1 MIDIK
6 ILKKPKN
13 EGSTSALNTSGT
25 AYGGMAVK
33 EAAHAARADVAEL
46 AKEATHSKE
55 SDHAAEADHTPK
67 ADWAAEADE
76 AKHALEADH
85 AKEADNADRW
95 DNREFAD
102 YLDQPVRTEDGVVF
116 GSVTTDTVAG
126 SGKFVDGLLGSNFRL
141 WKDERGL
148 AYLTVDK
155 LTVRQTMSVMEL
167 LINKVRSVGGQICV
181 SAANGKIK
189 TVERQ
194 DGYYIIAFEDENMFV
209 AHDLMRCQ
217 TFTGTDIRSY
227 WVEVANATKES
238 VTVAAEEFG
247 SVEPK
252 AGDECV
258 LMGNT
263 ENTDR
268 QNLVLISATE
278 DGRPRVDVMDGVKSK
293 TLENT
298 LRARLGS
305 LKDMNDDR
313 FPKNRQPKGNGLY
326 SDNAYLKGTFLL
338 ETGEDGKTRFELT
351 EGKLESAMEGL
362 RQDFASDRGY
372 LNNPSF
378 AEGMDKWATENE
390 TVFFLVGN
398 RWVWTN
404 GKALAKKGDSASVT
418 KDMGRTVVRIR
429 NKYIRQRHENL
440 LSVPKMTVNDKGK
453 KEAQPVYL
461 AFFYRCAKAG
471 RLKVEF
477 ENVDKTGFEDF
488 DSMSVEEDLAE
499 TAGYTQY
506 TCSGLWNGTG
516 DFKLSF
522 TGDIYLY
529 MLILS
534 TDKVESL
541 AYKYKTLFEQ
551 SEKLVRIAAMNFD
564 KDGRVLEGSEIITT
578 AKYNTLMSERFNEDG
593 TLKNRAGLVT
603 TTDWE
608 AWQEQYGEDME
619 KKMDIAS
626 FAGMFASAVE
636 ADTDIVKKADVSA
649 FVKKDENGR
658 LESGVHIGADN
669 IELEGVV
676 TANGNFK
683 ILEDGSMEAKNAS
696 LSGDFLSADE
706 KRGNSIVMNA
716 KEGYIKMV
724 GPVSVSDDD
733 RETPQDDSRMDLWKV
748 QFETDPDT
756 LGRVSTMYM
765 YGRGN
770 TLRLDPID
778 GISIESDL
786 EGSGSTRITDMVIY
800 LDSPY
805 GHTQLNSGAMTLTD
819 SDGSFCEMRPNSI
832 TFYDNK
838 GKTLKE
844 IKV

>member
-1 MIDIK
+1 MIDVK

-33 EAAHAARADVAEL
+33 EAAHAARADVAEV
-46 AKEATHSKE
+46 AKEATHAKE
-55 SDHAAEADHTPK
+55 SDHALEADHTLK

-95 DNREFAD
+95 DSREFAD
-102 YLDQPVRTEDGVVF
+102 YLDQPVRQTDGVAF
-116 GSVTTDTVAG
+116 GSVTTDMVVG

-141 WKDERGL
+141 WKDEKGL

-155 LTVRQTMSVMEL
+155 LTVRQTMNVMEL

-189 TVERQ
+189 TVEEE
-194 DGYYIIAFEDENMFV
+194 DGFYIITFEDDNMFQ

-217 TFTGTDIRSY
+217 TFKKKESKSY
-227 WVEVANATKES
+227 WVEVAN
-238 VTVAAEEFG
+238 VAEKSIAVAKSEFET
-247 SVEPK
+247 SQPEV
-252 AGDECV
+252 GDECV

-278 DGRPRVDVMDGVKSK
+278 DGQPRVDVNDGVKSK
-293 TLENT
+293 TLEGT
-298 LRARLGS
+298 LRARLGD
-305 LKDMNDDR
+305 LKGITDDR
-313 FPKNRQPKGNGLY
+313 FPKDRQPKGNGLY
-326 SDNAYLKGTFLL
+326 ADNAYLKGTFLL
-338 ETGEDGKTRFELT
+338 ETGEDVKTRFELT
-351 EGKLESAMEGL
+351 EGKLESTMEAL
-362 RQDFASDRGY
+362 RQDFAADRGY

-398 RWVWTN
+398 RWVWPN

-440 LSVPKMTVNDKGK
+440 LSVPKMATNTEGK

-471 RLKVEF
+471 LLTVEF

-488 DSMSVEEDLAE
+488 NPMHTEEDLTVTE
-499 TAGYTQY
+499 GYTQY

-541 AYKYKTLFEQ
+541 TYKYRTLFEQ
-551 SEKLVRIAAMNFD
+551 SEKIVRIAAMNFD
-564 KDGRVLEGSEIITT
+564 KDGNVLEGSEIITT

-593 TLKNRAGLVT
+593 SLKNQAGLVT

-608 AWQEQYGEDME
+608 AWQEQYGEDMG
-619 KKMDIAS
+619 KKMDIES
-626 FAGMFASAVE
+626 FAGMFATAVE
-636 ADTDIVKKADVSA
+636 ENTDIVKKADVSA

-669 IELEGVV
+669 IELEGIV

-683 ILEDGSMEAKNAS
+683 ILEDGSMEAKNGSFGGVIKAQVVFS
-696 LSGDFLSADE
+696 AVMHNPEDGYKIEPKTAPYNMYFWEQLEKKVQWIYLPKAKDYEGLELSFFWVSKSWNLDYLYVSAIDNEVIYFREYHSGKVGDD
-706 KRGNSIVMNA
+706 IVP
-716 KEGYIKMV
+716 YIRYTDAMK
-724 GPVSVSDDD
+724 
-733 RETPQDDSRMDLWKV
+733 TDSRVFCLPNDVMKLKAINGAW
-748 QFETDPDT
+748 
-756 LGRVSTMYM
+756 YM
-765 YGRGN
+765 
-770 TLRLDPID
+770 IA
-778 GISIESDL
+778 
-786 EGSGSTRITDMVIY
+786 
-800 LDSPY
+800 
-805 GHTQLNSGAMTLTD
+805 GATT
-819 SDGSFCEMRPNSI
+819 GE
-832 TFYDNK
+832 
-838 GKTLKE
+838 
-844 IKV
+844 

>member
-338 ETGEDGKTRFELT
+338 ETGEDVKTRFELT

-534 TDKVESL
+534 T
-541 AYKYKTLFEQ
+541 A
-551 SEKLVRIAAMNFD
+551 RW
-564 KDGRVLEGSEIITT
+564 RVWRT
-578 AKYNTLMSERFNEDG
+578 
-593 TLKNRAGLVT
+593 
-603 TTDWE
+603 
-608 AWQEQYGEDME
+608 
-619 KKMDIAS
+619 
-626 FAGMFASAVE
+626 
-636 ADTDIVKKADVSA
+636 
-649 FVKKDENGR
+649 
-658 LESGVHIGADN
+658 
-669 IELEGVV
+669 
-676 TANGNFK
+676 
-683 ILEDGSMEAKNAS
+683 
-696 LSGDFLSADE
+696 
-706 KRGNSIVMNA
+706 
-716 KEGYIKMV
+716 
-724 GPVSVSDDD
+724 
-733 RETPQDDSRMDLWKV
+733 
-748 QFETDPDT
+748 
-756 LGRVSTMYM
+756 
-765 YGRGN
+765 
-770 TLRLDPID
+770 
-778 GISIESDL
+778 
-786 EGSGSTRITDMVIY
+786 STRRC
-800 LDSPY
+800 LSRAR
-805 GHTQLNSGAMTLTD
+805 SW
-819 SDGSFCEMRPNSI
+819 
-832 TFYDNK
+832 
-838 GKTLKE
+838 
-844 IKV
+844 